1 MDKKKE
7 LNKDEIFVQT
17 GVVVPKTPRGT
28 LENKLFDVKID
39 TWESLQVVKEKIKD
53 LQTEINIKWFQM
65 AKYVYIIWRDKAW
78 ELEGCKSWSEWV
90 AENYEYLGRGLRQI
104 ERLIR
109 VWKVLVIDLK
119 QPVKEV
125 AIMSATNAYEITRYA
140 KPSNVKDLIDMGS
153 GLETRALRKTLEQA
167 DMENLSS
174 SQVFHCDHKETII
187 LIKCKSCK
195 EMFYRIPE
203 KATTIIDKDEILDKK
218 AVEKKNSICRV
229 LKDSTIKQ

>member
-7 LNKDEIFVQT
+7 LSKEEIFVQT

-39 TWESLQVVKEKIKD
+39 TWESLQVIKTKIKD

-78 ELEGCKSWSEWV
+78 ELEGCNNWSEWV
-90 AENYEYLGRGLRQI
+90 AQNYEYLGRGLRQI

-125 AIMSATNAYEITRYA
+125 ATMSATNAYEITRYA
-140 KPSNVKDLIDMGS
+140 KPSNVKDLINMGS

-174 SQVFHCDHKETII
+174 SQVFHCDHEQVIV
-187 LIKCKSCK
+187 LYKCQGCK
-195 EMFYRIPE
+195 EMFYRVPE
-203 KATTIIDKDEILDKK
+203 KAKIVVDKAKLIDRTKTKVKVLDE
-218 AVEKKNSICRV
+218 
-229 LKDSTIKQ
+229 TP